1 MYYLVL
7 KNTVAGRKKA
17 KAGDV
22 IELHIDEAQVLVN
35 MKRVEPTE
43 APQPKP
49 TEAPQPKKAVKS
61 KKTNRAVFSLD
72 TPEDD
77 D

>member
-7 KNTVAGRKKA
+7 RNTVAGGKSV

-43 APQPKP
+43 APQPKKVIKP
-49 TEAPQPKKAVKS
+49 